1 MSTPAD
7 KIAVLGAGSWGTA
20 QPARTARSPDRAVG
34 RDAAVVD
41 AIDQR
46 HENPRYLP
54 GIPLPD
60 GLRATTDLASAV
72 EGAAWILVVTP
83 SHAFGET
90 VRALAPLRPAGA
102 GVAWATKGFEPGSG
116 RFLHEV
122 AREVLGEDVP
132 LAVVTGPSFAKE
144 VTQGLPTAITV
155 HGDVPEFAQTVAEAM
170 HGPAFR
176 AYTGDDMVGAELGG
190 AMKNVLAVATGV
202 ADGMQLGLNARAGL
216 ITRGLN
222 EMLRLAAAI
231 GAKPET
237 LMGLAGLGDLV
248 LTCTGDLSRNRRL
261 GLALGRGQTLQD
273 AVREIGQ
280 VVESVQTA
288 DEVMRQARRH
298 GIDLP
303 ISDGVRAVLH
313 GEQTPEE
320 GLRALLAREQKPEYP
335 DTLFVNRKPRPGAGV
350 FLVRLIHAWRG
361 SRTDPLLVAANLGW
375 RPVAPGHAR
384 RHSSPRPRRRVAV
397 VHVRKDQPRPITL
410 TLQRERELAGIAHV
424 VAVAVRTDDV
434 TRVPFHR
441 IRQGTQPQ
449 RTAALSGICSLDRSA
464 PAHGGWLLCST
475 KPSSAKSAASA
486 LASPRATPARSCA
499 ATVQRCGQGCVRRGC
514 AGFAFSASWAIAGNA
529 SSRAPQKIM
538 ASRVRRMRP
547 GPGDDGKASDAS

>member
-20 QPARTARSPDRAVG
+20 LASLLARHGHPTVLWGAMLPWSTPSTSATRTRVTCRASRCRTACV
-34 RDAAVVD
+34 
-41 AIDQR
+41 
-46 HENPRYLP
+46 
-54 GIPLPD
+54 PLPT
-60 GLRATTDLASAV
+60 GVGGGGRGTDP
-72 EGAAWILVVTP
+72 GGDP

-248 LTCTGDLSRNRRL
+248 LTCTGDLSRNRR
-261 GLALGRGQTLQD
+261 
-273 AVREIGQ
+273 
-280 VVESVQTA
+280 
-288 DEVMRQARRH
+288 
-298 GIDLP
+298 
-303 ISDGVRAVLH
+303 RAW
-313 GEQTPEE
+313 P
-320 GLRALLAREQKPEYP
+320 
-335 DTLFVNRKPRPGAGV
+335 
-350 FLVRLIHAWRG
+350 W
-361 SRTDPLLVAANLGW
+361 
-375 RPVAPGHAR
+375 
-384 RHSSPRPRRRVAV
+384 AV
-397 VHVRKDQPRPITL
+397 VRRCRML
-410 TLQRERELAGIAHV
+410 
-424 VAVAVRTDDV
+424 
-434 TRVPFHR
+434 F
-441 IRQGTQPQ
+441 
-449 RTAALSGICSLDRSA
+449 
-464 PAHGGWLLCST
+464 
-475 KPSSAKSAASA
+475 AKSA
-486 LASPRATPARSCA
+486 R
-499 ATVQRCGQGCVRRGC
+499 
-514 AGFAFSASWAIAGNA
+514 W
-529 SSRAPQKIM
+529 SSRCRLPTK
-538 ASRVRRMRP
+538 
-547 GPGDDGKASDAS
+547 